1 MRQTARRMWWDL
13 ILERIRDICARIPPE
28 EFQSFVTAI
37 LEAPRIYVSGAGRSQ
52 LMAKAFAM
60 RLVHLNRKVFVVGDT
75 ITPALRAGDVLLA
88 VSGTG
93 ETASVVNEARVAK
106 EMAGRV
112 LVVTGNRNSPLAALS
127 DVLVEIPAP
136 PVRRKVEDYE
146 LRQLKGPEEVLTP
159 LGSLFELSALI
170 FFESCV
176 VELMR
181 KLGIGEEDMARLHA
195 NL

>member
-1 MRQTARRMWWDL
+1 MVQRMWWEL
-13 ILERIRDICARIPPE
+13 ILERIGGICARISPE
-28 EFQSFVTAI
+28 EFQRFVAAVR
-37 LEAPRIYVSGAGRSQ
+37 EAPRIYVTGAGRSE

-60 RLVHLNRKVFVVGDT
+60 RLVHLSLKVFVVGDT

-93 ETASVVNEARVAK
+93 ETASVVDEARVAR
-106 EMAGRV
+106 ELGGRV
-112 LVVTGNRNSPLAALS
+112 LVLTANRNSPLGRLA
-127 DVLVEIPAP
+127 DVLVEVPAQRL
-136 PVRRKVEDYE
+136 RRSIDDYE
-146 LRQLKGPEEVLTP
+146 LRKLKGPEEVLTP

-181 KLGIGEEDMARLHA
+181 QLGIGEADMARLHA
-195 NL
+195 NI